1 MKKFQRLF
9 KKTYWWLPF
18 FLYASDANAW
28 GLMTHLYFA
37 HSLLWAMPLLDP
49 RLQKAIKRFPELVM
63 AGACLPDLA
72 IVSRDFHATHDW
84 DYAHA
89 LLKNAKTEEDTAL
102 AIGFASH
109 LYIDVIA
116 HHHFVPAH
124 EGMWLN
130 HAWLK
135 AKHHTHSLVTHIS
148 SEWAMDAHLAPLMH
162 TSPTKLLKNHH
173 TTIITFITTHLQHS
187 EATAVK
193 AVKRLAF
200 WDNVLRKTKI
210 PHLIYHVA
218 KMVDGNLHRNFIY
231 YIAKTQT
238 ALAEIGLTFDGVKP
252 LYEPELN
259 HLSLQ
264 QKIHWREMCLLH
276 LHHTHP
282 QPITYYQPS
291 YQSSFS
297 TSD

>member
-1 MKKFQRLF
+1 MRVNGILKKIV
-9 KKTYWWLPF
+9 WWLPCC
-18 FLYASDANAW
+18 LYATDANAW

-49 RLQKAIKRFPELVM
+49 RLQNAIKRFPELVM

-72 IVSRDFHATHDW
+72 VVSRDFHATHAW
-84 DYAHA
+84 DYAHN
-89 LLKNAKTEEDTAL
+89 LLGKTKTEEDLAL

-124 EGMWLN
+124 EGMWFN
-130 HAWLK
+130 QPWLK

-148 SEWAMDAHLAPLMH
+148 AEWAMDAHLSPLMR
-162 TSPTKLLKNHH
+162 TSPTQLLNKHK
-173 TTIITFITTHLQHS
+173 TQITAFISTHLQHN
-187 EATAVK
+187 EAVTVK
-193 AVKRLAF
+193 AIQRLAF
-200 WDNVLRKTKI
+200 WDNVLRKAKI
-210 PHLIYHVA
+210 PQLIYQVA
-218 KMVDGNLHRNFIY
+218 KLADDNLHKNFIY

-238 ALAEIGLTFDGVKP
+238 ALSEIGLTFDGAKP

-259 HLSLQ
+259 NLSMQ
-264 QKIHWREMCLLH
+264 QKIDWREMCLLH

-282 QPITYYQPS
+282 QPITYFHPKAAE
-291 YQSSFS
+291 
-297 TSD
+297 TK